1 MQCYNKHT
9 FEKLGFDIILK
20 EVSKR
25 AMSEDARE
33 KALEIAPIAS
43 EELMLSEL
51 AKVNELRE
59 LLLFDDAFPMS
70 RMPALDFIL
79 KRLELQGDWLKV
91 ESLAAL
97 RQWFISIKHIRSYMK
112 SRKEKYPNLY
122 ELVYSL
128 PFQDEWINS
137 IDQILDEHGNV
148 RDSASPELRSI
159 RKEQKSAS
167 TELRTQLNR
176 ILRKAQESNW
186 TDAPEITIRND
197 RLVIPVKADN
207 KGRISG
213 FVQDISSSGN
223 TVFIEPTASLQL
235 NNRLRELQIQEQNEI
250 IRILQKFT
258 ASIRKDAEALRNF
271 HLVMIDLDLLHAK
284 AKLAV
289 ALKAVLPVV
298 KPGSTYFHLRE
309 AYYPLLVLKAKQEKI
324 DVIPMEVTLEESRRI
339 MVISGPNAGGKSV
352 SLKTVGLLQLMLQSG
367 LLIPVDERSE
377 FRTFSSLFLDIGD
390 EQSVES
396 DLSTYTS
403 HLYQMRLMGDNM
415 NAESLFLIDE
425 FGSGTDPKLGG
436 AVAEAFL
443 ERFVRVGAYGII
455 TTHYSNIKEYA
466 EVTEGVTNAAMQFDT
481 KGLKP
486 TYKLQEGLPGRS
498 YAFEIAKRVG
508 VHYTILRRAKQKVGK
523 KQMTSEQLLR
533 QLEEKN
539 QELTRLVA
547 KNKSNEAKLEKLIAE
562 NEQIAKEV
570 SDKRKRVMR
579 EAKLEARQLIQ
590 DTNKKIENTIRE
602 IREKQAERVATKRLR
617 KKLEETLPDIDP
629 VEEDIPKTA
638 GKREEEAVIKIL
650 PDEVPVAGDY
660 VRLKNSRSF
669 GRLVELK
676 GKRGMMEVGNVR
688 IAVKLKDIYK
698 IEPPKELKKDR
709 VRSSRF
715 SLPIETARFELD
727 VMGMRVE
734 EALVEVEK
742 LLDQAMLSGLS
753 FVRILHGK
761 GSGALRD
768 GIRNYLRDHGAVQSL
783 KDAPVEAGGDGWT
796 VVELA
801 L

>member
-9 FEKLGFDIILK
+9 FEKLGFDTILK
-20 EVSKR
+20 EVAKR

-33 KALEIAPIAS
+33 KAFEIGPIES
-43 EELMLSEL
+43 EELIVMEL
-51 AKVNELRE
+51 AKVDELRE

-70 RMPALDFIL
+70 RMPALDSIL
-79 KRLELQGDWLKV
+79 RRLELEGDWLKV
-91 ESLAAL
+91 ESLKSL
-97 RQWFISIKHIRSYMK
+97 LQWFLSIKSIRSYMK

-122 ELVYSL
+122 QLVYSL
-128 PFQDEWINS
+128 PFQQEWINE
-137 IDQILDEHGNV
+137 IGKILDEHGNV
-148 RDSASPELRSI
+148 RDNASPELNSI

-167 TELRTQLNR
+167 NELRTQLNR
-176 ILRKAQESNW
+176 ILRKAQENKW

-207 KGRISG
+207 KSRLPG
-213 FVQDISSSGN
+213 FVQDVSSSGN

-235 NNRLRELQIQEQNEI
+235 NNRLRELQIREQNEI
-250 IRILQKFT
+250 VRILQKFT
-258 ASIRKDAEALRNF
+258 AFIREDAEALRDF
-271 HLVMIDLDLLHAK
+271 HKVMIDLDLLHAK

-289 ALKAVLPVV
+289 ALKAVKPVV
-298 KPGSTYFHLRE
+298 KGDSKSFHIRE
-309 AYYPLLVLKAKQEKI
+309 AYYPLLVLKSKQEKL
-324 DVIPMEVTLEESRRI
+324 DVVPLEVTFEQSRRI

-352 SLKTVGLLQLMLQSG
+352 SLKTIGLLQIMLQSG

-377 FRTFSSLFLDIGD
+377 FRIFKRLFLDIGD

-403 HLYQMRLMGDNM
+403 HLSQMRLMGDNM
-415 NAESLFLIDE
+415 NGDSLFLIDE

-436 AVAEAFL
+436 AIAEAFL
-443 ERFVRVGAYGII
+443 ERFVRVGGYGII
-455 TTHYSNIKEYA
+455 TTHYSNIKEFA

-481 KGLKP
+481 DGLKP
-486 TYKLQEGLPGRS
+486 TYRLQEGIPGRS

-508 VHYTILRRAKQKVGK
+508 VHFTILRRAKQKIGK
-523 KQMTSEQLLR
+523 TQMTSEQLLL

-539 QELTRLVA
+539 QAFTKLVNE
-547 KNKSNEAKLEKLIAE
+547 NKGKEAKLAKLLADNERVEKELTD
-562 NEQIAKEV
+562 N
-570 SDKRKRVMR
+570 RKKVMR
-579 EAKLEARQLIQ
+579 EAKQEARQLIQ
-590 DTNKKIENTIRE
+590 NANKTIEKTIRE

-617 KKLEETLPDIDP
+617 KDLQEALPQVEPEE
-629 VEEDIPKTA
+629 EEVSPQAT

-650 PDEVPVAGDY
+650 PNEVPVAGDY

-676 GKRGMMEVGNVR
+676 GKRGMMEVGDMR
-688 IAVKLKDIYK
+688 IAVKINDIYK
-698 IEPPKELKKDR
+698 IERPKELKKNQIR
-709 VRSSRF
+709 ARYQI
-715 SLPIETARFELD
+715 PIGTPRFELD

-734 EALVEVEK
+734 EALIEVEK
-742 LLDQAMLSGLS
+742 LLDQAMLTGLG

-768 GIRNYLRDHGAVQSL
+768 GIRNYLKDHGAVQSM

-801 L
+801 S

>member
-9 FEKLGFDIILK
+9 FEKLGFDVILK
-20 EVSKR
+20 EVSRR

-33 KALEIAPIAS
+33 RALEIGPILS
-43 EELMLSEL
+43 DELLLLEL

-59 LLLFDDAFPMS
+59 LLLFDDAFPMT
-70 RMPALDFIL
+70 RMPALDSIL
-79 KRLELQGDWLKV
+79 RRLELEGDWLKV
-91 ESLAAL
+91 ESLSAL
-97 RQWFISIKHIRSYMK
+97 RQWFQSIKDIRSYMK
-112 SRKEKYPNLY
+112 SRQEKYPNLY
-122 ELVYSL
+122 QLVYSL
-128 PFQDEWINS
+128 PFQQEWINE
-137 IDQILDEHGNV
+137 IDTILDENGNI
-148 RDSASPELRSI
+148 RDNASPELRAI

-176 ILRKAQESNW
+176 ILRKAQENNW

-197 RLVIPVKADN
+197 RLVIPVRADQ
-207 KGRISG
+207 KSRLDG
-213 FVQDISSSGN
+213 FVQDVSASGN

-235 NNRLRELQIQEQNEI
+235 NNRLRELQIREQNEI

-258 ASIRKDAEALRNF
+258 AYIRADAEALRNF

-289 ALKAVLPVV
+289 QLKAVLPVV
-298 KPGSTYFHLRE
+298 RPDAESFHFRE
-309 AYYPLLVLKAKQEKI
+309 AYYPLLLLKAKQEKI
-324 DVIPMEVTLEESRRI
+324 DVIPLEVTLEKENRI

-352 SLKTVGLLQLMLQSG
+352 SLKTIGLLQLMLQSG
-367 LLIPVDERSE
+367 LLVPVDERSE
-377 FRTFSSLFLDIGD
+377 FRLFKQLFLDIGD

-415 NAESLFLIDE
+415 NEDSLFLIDE
-425 FGSGTDPKLGG
+425 FGSGTDPQLGG

-443 ERFVRVGAYGII
+443 ERFVRVGGYGII
-455 TTHYSNIKEYA
+455 TTHYGNIKEFA
-466 EVTEGVTNAAMQFDT
+466 EVTDGVTNAAMQFDT
-481 KGLKP
+481 AGLRP
-486 TYKLQEGLPGRS
+486 TYRLQEGIPGRS

-523 KQMTSEQLLR
+523 TQMTSEQLLL

-547 KNKSNEAKLEKLIAE
+547 ENKVKEAKLDRLVTD
-562 NEQIAKEV
+562 NERVEQELNN
-570 SDKRKRVMR
+570 KRKGVMK
-579 EAKLEARQLIQ
+579 EAKQEARKLIQ
-590 DTNKKIENTIRE
+590 DANKNIENTIRE

-617 KKLEETLPDIDP
+617 KNLEQALPQLEP
-629 VEEDIPKTA
+629 EEEELPTTA

-650 PDEVPVAGDY
+650 PNEVPVAGDY
-660 VRLKNSRSF
+660 VRLKNSRSY

-676 GKRGMMEVGNVR
+676 GKRGMMEVGDMR
-688 IAVKLKDIYK
+688 IAVKINDIYK
-698 IEPPKELKKDR
+698 IEPPKEIKKASIQKRYR
-709 VRSSRF
+709 V
-715 SLPIETARFELD
+715 PIGTAKFELD

-734 EALVEVEK
+734 EALIEVEK
-742 LLDQAMLSGLS
+742 LLDQAMLSGLG

-768 GIRNYLRDHGAVQSL
+768 GIRNYLRDHGAVHSL

-801 L
+801 G